1 MEKEKKE
8 LREIPKKNYF
18 IVLVVSI
25 LVVVLTLYVR
35 SFYFSYV
42 AYNSD
47 SSIFVSKSINQI
59 NFDDIDYAVNETT
72 DSVLFIS
79 YNGEKSISNMERKL
93 YREIEKKNL
102 NDRIIYLNVTDYL
115 ENNKYLEMLRSK
127 YPSIA
132 VDINKAPMFIF
143 IKDGECVEVIDSSK
157 ELITYKT
164 LNTLLSKYGIE

>member
-8 LREIPKKNYF
+8 LREIPKKNYL

-35 SFYFSYV
+35 SFYISYTS
-42 AYNSD
+42 YNID

-72 DSVLFIS
+72 DSVIFIS
-79 YNGEKSISNMERKL
+79 YNGEKEISNMERKL

-102 NDRIIYLNVTDYL
+102 NDRIIYLNVTEYL
-115 ENNKYLEMLRSK
+115 ENNKYVEMLRNK
-127 YPSIA
+127 YPKLS
-132 VDINKAPMFIF
+132 VDINKAPMFIYV
-143 IKDGECVEVIDSSK
+143 KDGECIDVIDSSNG
-157 ELITYKT
+157 LVTYKT